1 MNVPTMTVP
10 AVNAPTIELAFA
22 LPLAHFTL
30 DVELASRARA
40 IGVFGA
46 SGAGK
51 TSLLE
56 AIAGWRKPTRGYL
69 RVEGRGLFDHAR
81 DLDVPARARGIG
93 YVPQDALLF
102 PHLDVAANLRAHARP
117 AGSAG
122 ELGADVEERAID
134 VLGLTRLLAR
144 DVRSLS
150 GGERQRVALAR
161 ALCSRPRLLLLDE
174 PLGAVDVALRRRI
187 LPWLL
192 RLREAF
198 DVPLVFV
205 SHDAT
210 EVQVLC
216 DEVLV
221 LDEGRAVAHGP
232 AAATLRA
239 RQSPGERFENVLRGV
254 VVSHAHG
261 VARIELAPGACVSAA
276 IAHAAD
282 GEDVRVVLDADDVLL
297 ATQPPTG
304 LSARNV
310 LAARIAA
317 IRSASG
323 AARVDLELAGGERLS
338 ANVTDEALRELGLA
352 EGAHVHAVFKSSSCR
367 ALAASVAESRA
378 ES

>member
-1 MNVPTMTVP
+1 MNAASASTPTL
-10 AVNAPTIELAFA
+10 EFAFA
-22 LPLAHFTL
+22 LPLAPFTL
-30 DVELASRARA
+30 DVEFASRARA

-46 SGAGK
+46 SGSGK

-56 AIAGWRKPTRGYL
+56 VLAGWRRPARGYV
-69 RVEGRGLFDHAR
+69 RVEGRELFDR
-81 DLDVPARARGIG
+81 SRELDVPARARGIG

-122 ELGADVEERAID
+122 ELGADVETRAID

-221 LDEGRAVAHGP
+221 LDEGRPVAHGP
-232 AAATLRA
+232 AAAILRA
-239 RQSPGERFENVLRGV
+239 RPSPGERFENVLRGV
-254 VVSHAHG
+254 VVSHTDGTAHIALG
-261 VARIELAPGACVSAA
+261 DALRLSAA
-276 IAHAAD
+276 AARAAI
-282 GEDVRVVLDADDVLL
+282 GEHVRVLLDADDVLL
-297 ATQPPTG
+297 ATQPPAG

-310 LAARIAA
+310 LAAHIADV
-317 IRSASG
+317 RSADG
-323 AARVDLELAGGERLS
+323 AVRVDLDLDGGARLC
-338 ANVTDEALRELGLA
+338 ANVTAAALRELGLA
-352 EGAHVHAVFKSSSCR
+352 TGARVHAVFKSSSCR
-367 ALAASVAESRA
+367 VLAASSAEARA
-378 ES
+378 GT